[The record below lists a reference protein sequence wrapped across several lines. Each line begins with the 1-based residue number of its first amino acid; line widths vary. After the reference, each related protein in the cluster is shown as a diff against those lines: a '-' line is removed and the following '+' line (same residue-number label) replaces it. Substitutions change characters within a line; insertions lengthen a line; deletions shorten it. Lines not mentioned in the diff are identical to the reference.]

1 MKNYTTVVN
10 KREHYGIKKRFRTH
24 ENIFRNT
31 ESYVSYSTDGANWL
45 EIWAQTKT
53 YPSDQRSLIRSWADR
68 IAKLARVV
76 QPC

>member
-31 ESYVSYSTDGANWL
+31 ESYVSYATDGAN
-45 EIWAQTKT
+45 
-53 YPSDQRSLIRSWADR
+53 
-68 IAKLARVV
+68 
-76 QPC
+76 